1 MLPWLCQLKMLN
13 KQAVIHWVSKIL
25 LSQGKNSSH
34 ASQWEELSYTGK
46 CRDKFKAGFLIFSL
60 NLQKLCE
67 KNYRRR
73 FAPTV
78 ILPEVPKINNSARI
92 IIGSYAGMTVWINCS
107 SDLKNFANSR
117 PSASNFKS
125 FSRSLEKFFLTAVGQ
140 NNFGNKIPFLNII
153 DLSSTSTKWI
163 HKLIYLCGCSTILWI
178 GMTTQSAGLFTIRTW
193 KNWRLWFHYKP
204 QTRNSGIEITVIPG
218 NNFFKD

>member
-1 MLPWLCQLKMLN
+1 MVLFDLYWKYHN
-13 KQAVIHWVSKIL
+13 FVRNEIRA
-25 LSQGKNSSH
+25 
-34 ASQWEELSYTGK
+34 
-46 CRDKFKAGFLIFSL
+46 
-60 NLQKLCE
+60 
-67 KNYRRR
+67 
-73 FAPTV
+73 TV
-78 ILPEVPKINNSARI
+78 ILKW
-92 IIGSYAGMTVWINCS
+92 TDF